1 MEDNG
6 SWCNS
11 GSGSMVSC
19 CEARCRCG
27 SERFVFESECSVGEV
42 GGGGGGGDA
51 AIGVVLKAV
60 AMAAC
65 GEVAVDRGCATDGE
79 DRLRAAAA
87 VGPLNDG
94 FGVDEFEVGVE
105 VLLKCS
111 DGLEN
116 EVVAAAAAGGW
127 VALGIERYARL

>member
-1 MEDNG
+1 LEDNG

-65 GEVAVDRGCATDGE
+65 GDVAVDRGCATDGE

-87 VGPLNDG
+87 VGPLDDG
-94 FGVDEFEVGVE
+94 FGVDEFE

-116 EVVAAAAAGGW
+116 EVVAAAGATAG

>member
-1 MEDNG
+1 M
-6 SWCNS
+6 
-11 GSGSMVSC
+11 
-19 CEARCRCG
+19 
-27 SERFVFESECSVGEV
+27 
-42 GGGGGGGDA
+42 
-51 AIGVVLKAV
+51 
-60 AMAAC
+60 
-65 GEVAVDRGCATDGE
+65 
-79 DRLRAAAA
+79 RAAAA
-87 VGPLNDG
+87 VGPLDDG

>member
-27 SERFVFESECSVGEV
+27 SERFVFESEC
-42 GGGGGGGDA
+42 DA
-51 AIGVVLKAV
+51 AVGVVLKAV

-116 EVVAAAAAGGW
+116 EVVAAAGATAG